1 MTDSSKTIVFFTSG
15 TCSFGTT
22 HADYFYGAIPCARN
36 LTAAEIHEDY
46 ETNTGKVIVETFQSR
61 KINPAYVP
69 GVICRSHGPFDW
81 GKDAVVL
88 EEAARMDLFTE
99 IINPHAGPV
108 PQCVFDKHFSRK
120 HGPQRLLRSGQ
131 AGCGG
136 FARPR
141 LDLAGHMQKETGVL
155 FCFISFAPVLLLYH
169 AFQTGGIKSVVP

>member
-69 GVICRSHGPFDW
+69 GVICRSHGPFAW

-88 EEAARMDLFTE
+88 EEAARMVLFTE
-99 IINPHAGPV
+99 IINHHAGPA

-131 AGCGG
+131 AVKQNSRRGT
-136 FARPR
+136 A
-141 LDLAGHMQKETGVL
+141 DLPG
-155 FCFISFAPVLLLYH
+155 PVL
-169 AFQTGGIKSVVP
+169 I